1 MQAYSTIHDRDE
13 MRKNWRE
20 GNCNYRRKKASR
32 CYKKRAR
39 RLFNNPKTFKYNTLT
54 RTNNMKTQRTT
65 PAVKTSPAF
74 NDKLTAFNDK
84 LTANTKVT
92 FYTVFEDQRDI
103 PIHGIKSIAIGLPA
117 DRACQWFE
125 QKFGTLENIE
135 VYNTPKTCVE
145 ADLIVHHPDAFMREK
160 KVKVNTKTQWLEAYN
175 KEQEKQEA
183 FAAMLVR
190 GFAAICAAGIIAIII
205 LYSQSHL

>member
-65 PAVKTSPAF
+65 PAVKTSP
-74 NDKLTAFNDK
+74 AFNDK